1 MPLPVGT
8 TFAGYTIVRLLGS
21 GGMGEVYLA
30 QHPRLP
36 RGDALKVLPRDVS
49 ADSVF
54 RERFQREADM
64 AATLFHPHIVSVH
77 DRGEFN
83 GQLWISMDYIEG
95 TDAAQLTANR
105 YPEGMPAAEIATIVT
120 AVASALDYAHQ
131 GGLLHRDVKPANIL
145 LTEPDGDGH
154 RRIFL
159 ADFGIARQA
168 GDISG
173 ITATNLTI
181 GTAAYCAPEQLVGAD
196 IDGRAD
202 QYALATTAFHLLTGA
217 PPYQHSNPVAV
228 ISQHLNAPPPK
239 LSDQR
244 PELASLDLVFATAM
258 AKRPNDRYPSCR
270 DFARALT
277 QGVTPDVGMAA
288 QRPDDR
294 TMAAGIA
301 PAPLNAVDTRAAPMQ
316 PMYWHPAM
324 PAAQPAARRRTAVSI
339 VVPLVLAAMLLCAI
353 SFAAVQVLR
362 PGPRPATA
370 APQWQPYVEYAK
382 QFGVFL
388 TSLDPQT
395 ADRDVQRILD
405 GSTGTYH
412 DDFASRRS
420 EFKQTI
426 VNSNVVTHGIATGAG
441 LEAISGTTA
450 RVVVAM
456 TSKVT
461 NNAGATQDPRSWRLL
476 MQVEKIGDTY
486 LVSNVEFVR

>member
-1 MPLPVGT
+1 
-8 TFAGYTIVRLLGS
+8 
-21 GGMGEVYLA
+21 
-30 QHPRLP
+30 
-36 RGDALKVLPRDVS
+36 
-49 ADSVF
+49 
-54 RERFQREADM
+54 M

-395 ADRDVQRILD
+395 ADRNVQRILD
-405 GSTGTYH
+405 GSTGTFH

-420 EFKQTI
+420 EFKQAI

-461 NNAGATQDPRSWRLL
+461 NNAGATQDPLALTHAGGKNR
-476 MQVEKIGDTY
+476 
-486 LVSNVEFVR
+486 